1 MCSYIHHY
9 ISTGA
14 RCIEIGRQD
23 KNNIYILYIYIYV
36 HHIFHWL
43 LDLRPGR
50 SCWDQW
56 NVRIQSWGRAEV
68 AGASGAEKG
77 SAHGKFGGPLA
88 SPIRWFFKYPLEG
101 INIGESLGDDFE
113 HHITVN
119 HIWAFMP
126 CPSIN
131 LIQTFVKECI
141 LCWSFQFL
149 LLGTCTPDAID
160 SGSSR
165 IGTLVVRCCA
175 QDAITSYLDRL
186 RLQIRKEG
194 RPKRATCCN
203 QNYGS
208 FWKGTHWHHW
218 FWMCL
223 ACVETCMLE
232 VCIVSTLA
240 YCTCFSLY
248 FWILRRWHQKLIVLC
263 DISTRPIEI
272 F

>member
-1 MCSYIHHY
+1 
-9 ISTGA
+9 
-14 RCIEIGRQD
+14 
-23 KNNIYILYIYIYV
+23 
-36 HHIFHWL
+36 
-43 LDLRPGR
+43 
-50 SCWDQW
+50 
-56 NVRIQSWGRAEV
+56 
-68 AGASGAEKG
+68 
-77 SAHGKFGGPLA
+77 
-88 SPIRWFFKYPLEG
+88 
-101 INIGESLGDDFE
+101 
-113 HHITVN
+113 
-119 HIWAFMP
+119 MP

-194 RPKRATCCN
+194 RPKRATCCK

-232 VCIVSTLA
+232 VCIVSTLT

-248 FWILRRWHQKLIVLC
+248 FWILLAGASKAYCSLWYFRQANKDLLDAFLAKKARSPVTSQDMFEKWSKLWCKNPKVWELP
-263 DISTRPIEI
+263 SLKLT
-272 F
+272 